1 MVETAVLQTLLVNGP
16 IGVLWLFF
24 AIRILQRG
32 PSKRINQMFFLFLGL
47 TALGMF
53 VNVAYRLIGVDF
65 WNITLNKVTIFLSTV
80 SIVFLLIFN
89 LIILKSD
96 KIITDKIKLVMII
109 AWIIICCGYFFIEG
123 GVTWGHEEVGDA
135 GVPIWSVP
143 FAVFGIIIG
152 QLLWSATLIVVI
164 QIYRRFEDQ
173 KLRRKYISTIVAIAI
188 FDWILIGNCINNMID
203 NDTFRL
209 IFLITSIL
217 VIPAGI
223 LLYMGV
229 KRDT

>member
-16 IGVLWLFF
+16 IGVLWLIF
-24 AIRILQRG
+24 AVKILKRG

-47 TALGMF
+47 TAIGMF
-53 VNVAYRLIGVDF
+53 VNVAYRLIGDEF
-65 WNITLNKVTIFLSTV
+65 WNIVLNQVVIYLSTV

-96 KIITDKIKLVMII
+96 KIITDKIKFVLII
-109 AWIIICCGYFFIEG
+109 AWSIISSGYFFIEG
-123 GVTWGHEEVGDA
+123 GVEWIYPSGVA
-135 GVPIWSVP
+135 GVPHWSPV
-143 FAVFGIIIG
+143 FAIFGIIIG
-152 QLLWSATLIVVI
+152 QTLWSATLIVVI

-173 KLRRKYISTIVAIAI
+173 KLRRKYINTIVAIAI
-188 FDWILIGNCINNMID
+188 FDWILIGNCINNMI
-203 NDTFRL
+203 NEPTFST